1 LTAKRLVQNFRGLNA
16 ASRNVTKSLRLI
28 RESFLFSGAAAF
40 CAVTHSMR
48 IFITE
53 PFIAITSNLRPYIG
67 SLRDLGANS
76 TLDGQF
82 VFEKFLHIFTCLNLH
97 FIENC

>member
-1 LTAKRLVQNFRGLNA
+1 
-16 ASRNVTKSLRLI
+16 
-28 RESFLFSGAAAF
+28 LFSGAAAL

-48 IFITE
+48 IFIAE

-67 SLRDLGANS
+67 TLRDLGANS

-82 VFEKFLHIFTCLNLH
+82 VFEKFLHIFTGLTTS
-97 FIENC
+97 FY